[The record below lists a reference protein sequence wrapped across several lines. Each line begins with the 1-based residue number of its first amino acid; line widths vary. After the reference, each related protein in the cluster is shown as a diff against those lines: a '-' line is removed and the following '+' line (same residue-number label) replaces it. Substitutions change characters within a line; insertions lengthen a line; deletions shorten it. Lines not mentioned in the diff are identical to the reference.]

1 MVQYLSQKISTRSV
15 SFGQP
20 LTPMA
25 TQQANALFHTK
36 TLNNALKAFTFPPDL
51 AVRHQKIQQWIA
63 TLKSGTL
70 NQVKEVSLHGDFLK
84 DTFQE
89 VLGYRSVI
97 QSGGKSWELH
107 AEQAISDG
115 GGSADGALGF
125 FTAAEGKKGKVKLQ
139 GRVVAPIEL
148 KGAKDDLDRP
158 APGRKESAVEQGWR
172 YANYTPDCRWVIVSN
187 YRELRLYQTTKTPA
201 YYERF
206 LLTELADIEAFKRF
220 YFLLCRD
227 NFLPKTPQELS
238 AIDQL
243 LAASNEAQEE
253 ITKQLYSEYKDVRL
267 SLVKH
272 FRFTGS
278 KDIPDRD
285 RILIEKAQKTL
296 DRLLFVAFCEDR
308 GLLPLK
314 TIAQAHD
321 YKDPY
326 NPKPIWDNYKAV
338 FRWVDKGN
346 DNPPIPGY
354 NGGLFQPDPLLD
366 EQLTVPGPICSQLKQ
381 LTRFDFDTEVSV
393 DILGRIFEQSVTDL
407 EELKA
412 EATGQDYNK
421 KKGKRKT
428 QGVFYTPA
436 FITQY
441 IVEVALGG
449 YLKQREQEIRDR
461 PLGGAKGNRFQ
472 LEQIPKKNTKQRRE
486 TEIKLWETYRDE
498 VLRKTRVIDP
508 ACGSGAFL
516 IAAFDYLM
524 REYERVN
531 QAIAALEFQG
541 DSGAEFVGQRSLFDL
556 NKTILN
562 SNLYGVDLSPES
574 VEITKLSLWLKTAE
588 SGQTLTYLD
597 DNIKVGNSLVY
608 DSSVA
613 ERAFNWQ
620 AEFPDVF
627 AAGGFDVVIGNP
639 PYVRQELLSPI
650 KPYLQTHYESYDGV
664 ADLYTYFYEKGL
676 KILKSG
682 GVLSYIVTNKWLRAG
697 YGEPLRQFFS
707 RNSVFEQIIDFG
719 HAPIFE
725 DADTFPCIVAVQKPV
740 KPKASETEELVKSE
754 PQSPVLVCPIP
765 REKLSDI
772 NLTQY
777 IQQEGY
783 TVPWSRFTGEAWSL
797 EPPTVDELMQTI
809 RNVGVPLKDFAGVK
823 PYRGVTTGLN
833 EAFLIDEK
841 TKNKLIQIDSKS
853 AEVIKPYLRGQDIKR
868 WTSAWQG
875 LWMILLKS
883 SSDWSWS
890 WSEETDTAERI
901 FSQTFPALY
910 QHLKP
915 LENQL
920 RKRYDKG
927 RNWWEL
933 RTCDYYEVFQQPK
946 YIIQR
951 ISFHSRIAFD
961 IEKMYIN
968 DAAIMLPI
976 SDFWI
981 LACLNSPILWYFCFR
996 YLPHKKDEALAMDIA
1011 CVETLPIA
1019 PPTDKIRAEV
1029 EPIVSRLIEITKAN
1043 QESYRD
1049 VLNWLLVEQGIE
1061 KPGQKL
1067 EDFANL
1073 DADTF
1078 VQEVKK
1084 RKPKSAGGLSPAALK
1099 VIRQVYND
1107 YAPEIQFRKTEALTL
1122 EHRLSDLV
1130 NQAYELTAEEIDL
1143 MWKTAPP
1150 RMPISRNYSQER

>member
-1 MVQYLSQKISTRSV
+1 
-15 SFGQP
+15 
-20 LTPMA
+20 MA

-36 TLNNALKAFTFPPDL
+36 TLNKALKAFTFPADL

-63 TLKSGTL
+63 ALKTGTL

-97 QSGGKSWELH
+97 QGGGKSWELH

-125 FTAAEGKKGKVKLQ
+125 FTAIEGKKGKVKLQ

-187 YRELRLYQTTKTPA
+187 YRELRLYQTSKTPA

-220 YFLLCRD
+220 YFLLCRQ

-238 AIDQL
+238 ATDQL

-278 KDIPDRD
+278 QDIPDRD
-285 RILIEKAQKTL
+285 RVLIEKAQKTL

-308 GLLPLK
+308 GLLPPK

-326 NPKPIWDNYKAV
+326 NPRAIWDNYKAV

-366 EQLTVPGPICSQLKQ
+366 EQLTVPDPICSQLKQ

-461 PLGGAKGNRFQ
+461 FQ
-472 LEQIPKKNTKQRRE
+472 LEQIPKRATKKLQE
-486 TEIKLWETYRDE
+486 AEIKFWETYRDE

-531 QAIAALEFQG
+531 QAIAALELQG
-541 DSGAEFVGQRSLFDL
+541 DGSAEFVGQRSLFDL

-588 SGQTLTYLD
+588 AGQTLTYLD
-597 DNIKVGNSLVY
+597 DNIKVGNSIVD

-620 AEFPDVF
+620 AEFPGVF
-627 AAGGFDVVIGNP
+627 AIGGFDVVIGNP

-650 KPYLQTHYESYDGV
+650 KSYLQVHYESYDGV
-664 ADLYTYFYEKGL
+664 ADLYAYFYEKGL
-676 KILKSG
+676 KILRSG

-707 RNSVFEQIIDFG
+707 KNSVFEQIIDFG

-725 DADTFPCIVAVQKPV
+725 EADTFPCLVAVQKPV
-740 KPKASETEELVKSE
+740 KYQASETQEVVKPE
-754 PQSPVLVCPIP
+754 PQSPVLVCPVS

-772 NLTQY
+772 NLSQY
-777 IQQEGY
+777 VQQEGY
-783 TVPWSRFTGEAWSL
+783 TVPWSRFTAEAWSL
-797 EPPTVDELMQTI
+797 EPPAVDELMQKI
-809 RNVGVPLKDFAGVK
+809 RAVGVSLKDFAGVK
-823 PYRGVTTGLN
+823 PYRGILTGFN
-833 EAFLIDEK
+833 EAFLINNE
-841 TKNKLIQIDSKS
+841 TRNRLIKADYKCT
-853 AEVIKPYLRGQDIKR
+853 ELIKPYLRGRNIDR
-868 WTSAWQG
+868 WNLEWQG
-875 LWMILLKS
+875 EWIILLKS
-883 SSDWSWS
+883 TANILWSWS
-890 WSEETDTAERI
+890 SSTDIAAEDL
-901 FSQTFPALY
+901 FSQTFPSLY
-910 QHLKP
+910 QHIKP
-915 LENQL
+915 FERQL
-920 RKRYDKG
+920 RERRDQGNY
-927 RNWWEL
+927 WWEL
-933 RTCDYYEVFQQPK
+933 RACAYYDLFEKPK
-946 YIIQR
+946 IIYQV
-951 ISFHSRIAFD
+951 IQFMPQYAFD
-961 IEKMYIN
+961 NSGGYGN
-968 DAAIMLPI
+968 DKTYFIPC
-976 SDFWI
+976 SD
-981 LACLNSPILWYFCFR
+981 LYLLGLLNSPLMWWHNWRYFG
-996 YLPHKKDEALAMDIA
+996 HMKDEALNPANFLMED
-1011 CVETLPIA
+1011 LPIA
-1019 PPTDKIRAEV
+1019 SPTDEIRAEV
-1029 EPIVSRLIEITKAN
+1029 ETIVSCLIEITKSN
-1043 QESYRD
+1043 QEAYRNILD
-1049 VLNWLLVEQGIE
+1049 WLLVEQGIE

-1067 EDFANL
+1067 EDFASF
-1073 DADTF
+1073 DADAF
-1078 VQEVKK
+1078 IQEVKK
-1084 RKPKSAGGLSPAALK
+1084 RKPKPAGGLSPAALK
-1099 VIRQVYND
+1099 AVRQVYSD
-1107 YAPEIQFRKTEALTL
+1107 YAPEIQARKTEALIL

-1130 NQAYELTAEEIDL
+1130 NQAYGLTAEEIDL

-1150 RMPISRNYSQER
+1150 RMPIRR

>member
-1 MVQYLSQKISTRSV
+1 
-15 SFGQP
+15 
-20 LTPMA
+20 MA

-36 TLNNALKAFTFPPDL
+36 TLNKALKAFTFPPDL
-51 AVRHQKIQQWIA
+51 AVRHHKIQQWIA
-63 TLKSGTL
+63 ALKTGTL

-97 QSGGKSWELH
+97 QGGGKSWELH

-125 FTAAEGKKGKVKLQ
+125 FTAVEGKKGKVKLQ

-187 YRELRLYQTTKTPA
+187 YRELRLYQTSKTPA

-220 YFLLCRD
+220 YFLLCRQ

-278 KDIPDRD
+278 QDIPDRD
-285 RILIEKAQKTL
+285 RVLIEKAQKTL

-308 GLLPLK
+308 GLLPSK

-366 EQLTVPGPICSQLKQ
+366 EQLTVPDPICSQLKQ

-461 PLGGAKGNRFQ
+461 FQ
-472 LEQIPKKNTKQRRE
+472 LEQIPKRATKKLQE
-486 TEIKLWETYRDE
+486 AEIKFWETYRDE

-531 QAIAALEFQG
+531 QAIAALELQG
-541 DSGAEFVGQRSLFDL
+541 DGSAEFVGQRSLFDL

-588 SGQTLTYLD
+588 AGQTLTYLD
-597 DNIKVGNSLVY
+597 DNIKVGNSIVD

-627 AAGGFDVVIGNP
+627 AANGFDVVIGNP

-650 KPYLQTHYESYDGV
+650 KPYLQAHYESYDGV
-664 ADLYTYFYEKGL
+664 ADLYTYFYEKGI

-707 RNSVFEQIIDFG
+707 KNSVFEQIIDFG

-725 DADTFPCIVAVQKPV
+725 EADTFPCIVAVQKPV
-740 KPKASETEELVKSE
+740 DDTASETQEVVKPE
-754 PQSPVLVCPIP
+754 PQSPVLVCPVP

-777 IQQEGY
+777 VQQEGY
-783 TVPWSRFTGEAWSL
+783 TVPWSRFTAEAWSL
-797 EPPTVDELMQTI
+797 EPPAVDELMQKI
-809 RNVGVPLKDFAGVK
+809 RNVGTPLRELAEIK
-823 PYRGVTTGLN
+823 PYRGVVTGFN
-833 EAFLIDEK
+833 DAFLIDEI
-841 TKNKLIQIDSKS
+841 TKDSIIQSDPGAIQIL
-853 AEVIKPYLRGQDIKR
+853 KPFLRGRNIRR
-868 WTSAWQG
+868 WHSEWNN
-875 LWMILLKS
+875 LWMIFVRWDCPIEKYPSVL
-883 SSDWSWS
+883 SWL
-890 WSEETDTAERI
+890 EKHR
-901 FSQTFPALY
+901 
-910 QHLKP
+910 KG
-915 LENQL
+915 LENRPEVKQGRFPWYALSRYGADYWQL
-920 RKRYDKG
+920 FEKPKIIYQVIQFLPQYALDNSGAYGNDKTYF
-927 RNWWEL
+927 L
-933 RTCDYYEVFQQPK
+933 P
-946 YIIQR
+946 
-951 ISFHSRIAFD
+951 S
-961 IEKMYIN
+961 N
-968 DAAIMLPI
+968 DLCLLG
-976 SDFWI
+976 W
-981 LACLNSPILWYFCFR
+981 LNSPLLWWHNWRYF
-996 YLPHKKDEALAMDIA
+996 LHMKDEALNPANYLMDN
-1011 CVETLPIA
+1011 LPIA
-1019 PPTDKIRAEV
+1019 LPTDEIRAEV

-1043 QESYRD
+1043 QEAYRD
-1049 VLNWLLVEQGIE
+1049 VLDWLLIEQGIE

-1067 EDFANL
+1067 EDFASL
-1073 DADTF
+1073 DADAF

-1099 VIRQVYND
+1099 AVRQVYSD
-1107 YAPEIQFRKTEALTL
+1107 YAPEIQSRKTEALTL

-1130 NQAYELTAEEIDL
+1130 NQAYGLTPEEIDL

-1150 RMPISRNYSQER
+1150 RMPINRN

>member
-1 MVQYLSQKISTRSV
+1 MV
-15 SFGQP
+15 
-20 LTPMA
+20 
-25 TQQANALFHTK
+25 TQQAKALFYSK
-36 TLNNALKAFTFPPDL
+36 TLNKALKAFTFPPDL
-51 AVRHQKIQQWIA
+51 AIRHQKIQPWIA
-63 TLKSGTL
+63 TLKTGTL

-97 QSGGKSWELH
+97 QGEGKSWEIH
-107 AEQAISDG
+107 AEQTIVDG

-125 FTAAEGKKGKVKLQ
+125 FTAVEGKKGKVKLQ

-148 KGAKDDLDRP
+148 KGAKDDLDRS
-158 APGRKESAVEQGWR
+158 AAGRKESAVEQGWR

-187 YRELRLYQTTKTPA
+187 YRELRLYQTSKTPA

-206 LLTELADIEAFKRF
+206 LLTELADIEVFKRF
-220 YFLLCRD
+220 YFLLCRQ

-238 AIDQL
+238 ATDQL

-272 FRFTGS
+272 FRFTGL

-285 RILIEKAQKTL
+285 RVLIEKAQKTL

-308 GLLPLK
+308 GLLPSK

-321 YKDPY
+321 SKDPY
-326 NPKPIWDNYKAV
+326 NPRPIWDNYKAV

-346 DNPPIPGY
+346 DNPPIPEY

-366 EQLTVPGPICSQLKQ
+366 EQLTVPDPICSQLKQ

-412 EATGQDYNK
+412 EAIGQNYNK

-461 PLGGAKGNRFQ
+461 IQ
-472 LEQIPKKNTKQRRE
+472 LEQIPQRASKRRRE
-486 TEIKLWETYRDE
+486 AEIKLWEAYRDE
-498 VLRKTRVIDP
+498 VLKKTRVIDP

-531 QAIAALEFQG
+531 QAIAALEFEG
-541 DSGAEFVGQRSLFDL
+541 NGGAEFVGQRSLFDL

-597 DNIKVGNSLVY
+597 DNIKVGNSIVA
-608 DSSVA
+608 DPSVT

-650 KPYLQTHYESYDGV
+650 KPYLQAHYESYDGV
-664 ADLYTYFYEKGL
+664 ADLYAYFYEKGV

-707 RNSVFEQIIDFG
+707 QNSVFEQIIDFG
-719 HAPIFE
+719 HAQIFE

-740 KPKASETEELVKSE
+740 QAVTSETQEVVKLK
-754 PQSPVLVCPIP
+754 PQSPVLVCPVP

-777 IQQEGY
+777 VQQEGY
-783 TVPWSRFTGEAWSL
+783 TIPWSRFTAEAWSL
-797 EPPTVDELMQTI
+797 EPPAVDELMQKI
-809 RNVGVPLKDFAGVK
+809 KDVGVPLKDFAGVK
-823 PYRGVTTGLN
+823 PCYGIKTGLN
-833 EAFLIDEK
+833 EAFLIDSE
-841 TKNKLIQIDSKS
+841 TRNRLINADPKS
-853 AEVIKPYLRGQDIKR
+853 AEIIKPYLRGQDIKR
-868 WTSAWQG
+868 WVPDWQKQ
-875 LWMILLKS
+875 WMIFAHK
-883 SSDWSWS
+883 D
-890 WSEETDTAERI
+890 
-901 FSQTFPALY
+901 
-910 QHLKP
+910 
-915 LENQL
+915 
-920 RKRYDKG
+920 
-927 RNWWEL
+927 
-933 RTCDYYEVFQQPK
+933 
-946 YIIQR
+946 
-951 ISFHSRIAFD
+951 FD
-961 IEKMYIN
+961 IERYPAVKEHLTKYRTQLDGRAGKQSWWQLQASPSFYEMFEKPKLVYQEIQFHPAFSYDN
-968 DAAIMLPI
+968 NCYFTNNKCFIFPNADLYVLAVLNTPL
-976 SDFWI
+976 FWWH
-981 LACLNSPILWYFCFR
+981 NWR
-996 YLPHKKDEALAMDIA
+996 YLPHMKDEALTPAGMFM
-1011 CVETLPIA
+1011 ETLPIA
-1019 PPTDKIRAEV
+1019 PPTDETRAEV
-1029 EPIVSRLIEITKAN
+1029 EPNVSRLIEITKAN
-1043 QESYRD
+1043 QEASRD
-1049 VLNWLLVEQGIE
+1049 VLDWLLVEQGIE

-1067 EDFANL
+1067 DDFACL
-1073 DADTF
+1073 DADAF
-1078 VQEVKK
+1078 VKEVKK
-1084 RKPKSAGGLSPAALK
+1084 RKPKSSGGLTPAALK
-1099 VIRQVYND
+1099 AVRQVYSD
-1107 YAPEIQFRKTEALTL
+1107 YAPEIQSSKTEALTL

-1130 NQAYELTAEEIDL
+1130 NQAYGLTPEEIDL

-1150 RMPISRNYSQER
+1150 RMPISR

>member
-1 MVQYLSQKISTRSV
+1 MLSLIPMV
-15 SFGQP
+15 
-20 LTPMA
+20 
-25 TQQANALFHTK
+25 TQQANVLFHRQ
-36 TLNNALKAFTFPPDL
+36 TLNKALLAFTFPPDL
-51 AVRHQKIQQWIA
+51 ALRHQKIQPWIA
-63 TLKSGTL
+63 TLKTGTL

-89 VLGYRSVI
+89 ILGYRSVI
-97 QSGGKSWELH
+97 QGGGKSWELH
-107 AEQAISDG
+107 AEQAISEG

-125 FTAAEGKKGKVKLQ
+125 FTAVEGKKGKVKLQ

-187 YRELRLYQTTKTPA
+187 YRELRLYQTSKTPA

-220 YFLLCRD
+220 YFLLCRQ

-238 AIDQL
+238 ATDQL

-296 DRLLFVAFCEDR
+296 DRLLFVFFCEDR
-308 GLLPLK
+308 GLLPQN
-314 TIAQAHD
+314 TIAKAHD
-321 YKDPY
+321 SKDPY
-326 NPKPIWDNYKAV
+326 NPRPIWDNYKAV

-354 NGGLFQPDPLLD
+354 NGGLFKIDPLLD
-366 EQLTVPGPICSQLKQ
+366 EQLTVPDPICSQLKQ

-449 YLKQREQEIRDR
+449 YLKQQEQEIRE
-461 PLGGAKGNRFQ
+461 RFQ
-472 LEQIPKKNTKQRRE
+472 LEQIPQKNTKQRRE

-531 QAIAALEFQG
+531 QAIAALELQG
-541 DSGAEFVGQRSLFDL
+541 DGGAEFVGQRSLFDL

-597 DNIKVGNSLVY
+597 DNIKVGNSIV
-608 DSSVA
+608 DGPSIA
-613 ERAFNWQ
+613 EKAFNWQ
-620 AEFPDVF
+620 AEFSDVF

-650 KPYLQTHYESYDGV
+650 KHYLQAHYESYDGV
-664 ADLYTYFYEKGL
+664 ADLYTYFYEKGIR
-676 KILKSG
+676 ILKDG

-707 RNSVFEQIIDFG
+707 KNSVFEQIIDFG

-740 KPKASETEELVKSE
+740 KAIASETQEVVKPE
-754 PQSPVLVCPIP
+754 PQSPVLICPVP

-777 IQQEGY
+777 VHQEGY
-783 TVPWSRFTGEAWSL
+783 TVPWSRFTGAAWSL
-797 EPPTVDELMQTI
+797 ESPAVDELMQKI
-809 RNVGVPLKDFAGVK
+809 KDVGVPLKNFAGLK
-823 PYRGVTTGLN
+823 PLLGIKTGFN

-841 TKNKLIQIDSKS
+841 TKNHLIQSDSK
-853 AEVIKPYLRGQDIKR
+853 ATQIIKPYLRGQDINR
-868 WTSAWQG
+868 WVPDWGG
-875 LWMILLKS
+875 LWIILLKS
-883 SSDWSWS
+883 SSNYVWSWS
-890 WSEETDTAERI
+890 QAETIDTAEEV
-901 FSQTFPALY
+901 FKNTFPSLH

-915 LENQL
+915 FEEKL
-920 RKRYDKG
+920 RQRSDQGKY
-927 RNWWEL
+927 WWEL
-933 RTCDYYEVFQQPK
+933 RSCAYYHVFEQPK
-946 YIIQR
+946 IITQDLATY
-951 ISFHSRIAFD
+951 SWFCFDDSGLYPVNTCYVWSIAD
-961 IEKMYIN
+961 LYMLGWLCSPITWWICHHILQHGIN
-968 DAAIMLPI
+968 DTLRM
-976 SDFWI
+976 FG
-981 LACLNSPILWYFCFR
+981 
-996 YLPHKKDEALAMDIA
+996 EQ
-1011 CVETLPIA
+1011 VGTLPIA
-1019 PPTDKIRAEV
+1019 SPTDEIRAEV
-1029 EPIVSRLIEITKAN
+1029 EPIVHRLIEITKAN
-1043 QESYRD
+1043 QEAYRD
-1049 VLNWLLVEQGIE
+1049 VLDWLLVEQGIE

-1067 EDFANL
+1067 DDFASL
-1073 DADTF
+1073 DADNF

-1084 RKPKSAGGLSPAALK
+1084 RKPKSVGGLMPAELK
-1099 VIRQVYND
+1099 AVRQIYND
-1107 YAPEIQFRKTEALTL
+1107 YAPEIQARKTEALTL

-1130 NQAYELTAEEIDL
+1130 NQAYGLTPKEIDL

-1150 RMPISRNYSQER
+1150 RMPIRQPEKIPLNPP

>member
-1 MVQYLSQKISTRSV
+1 
-15 SFGQP
+15 
-20 LTPMA
+20 MA

-36 TLNNALKAFTFPPDL
+36 TLNKALKAFTFPPDL

-63 TLKSGTL
+63 TLKTGTL

-97 QSGGKSWELH
+97 QGGGKSWELH

-125 FTAAEGKKGKVKLQ
+125 FTAVEGKKGKVKLQ

-187 YRELRLYQTTKTPA
+187 YRELRLYQTSKTPA

-238 AIDQL
+238 ATDQL

-278 KDIPDRD
+278 QDIPDQERV
-285 RILIEKAQKTL
+285 LIEKAQKTL

-308 GLLPLK
+308 GLLPPK

-326 NPKPIWDNYKAV
+326 NPRPIWDNYKAV

-366 EQLTVPGPICSQLKQ
+366 EQLTVPDPICSQLKQ

-461 PLGGAKGNRFQ
+461 FQ

-486 TEIKLWETYRDE
+486 AEIKLWETYRDE

-531 QAIAALEFQG
+531 LAIAALELQG
-541 DSGAEFVGQRSLFDL
+541 DGGAEFVGQRSLFDL

-588 SGQTLTYLD
+588 AGQTLTYLD
-597 DNIKVGNSLVY
+597 DNIKVGNSIVD

-620 AEFPDVF
+620 AEFSDVF
-627 AAGGFDVVIGNP
+627 AVGGFDVVIGNP

-650 KPYLQTHYESYDGV
+650 KPYLQAHYESYDGV
-664 ADLYTYFYEKGL
+664 ADLYAYFYEKGV

-707 RNSVFEQIIDFG
+707 QNSVFEQIIDFG

-740 KPKASETEELVKSE
+740 KSDTASETQEVVKPE
-754 PQSPVLVCPIP
+754 PQSPVLVCPVP

-772 NLTQY
+772 NLAQY
-777 IQQEGY
+777 VQQEGY

-797 EPPTVDELMQTI
+797 EPPAVDELMQKI
-809 RNVGVPLKDFAGVK
+809 RDVGVALKDFAGVNLI
-823 PYRGVTTGLN
+823 RGILQVLI
-833 EAFLIDEK
+833 EAFLIDNE
-841 TKNKLIQIDSKS
+841 TRNRLIQDDPKS
-853 AEVIKPYLRGQDIKR
+853 AEIIKPCLTRSRYKTL
-868 WTSAWQG
+868 
-875 LWMILLKS
+875 
-883 SSDWSWS
+883 
-890 WSEETDTAERI
+890 DT
-901 FSQTFPALY
+901 
-910 QHLKP
+910 
-915 LENQL
+915 
-920 RKRYDKG
+920 
-927 RNWWEL
+927 
-933 RTCDYYEVFQQPK
+933 
-946 YIIQR
+946 
-951 ISFHSRIAFD
+951 
-961 IEKMYIN
+961 
-968 DAAIMLPI
+968 
-976 SDFWI
+976 
-981 LACLNSPILWYFCFR
+981 
-996 YLPHKKDEALAMDIA
+996 
-1011 CVETLPIA
+1011 
-1019 PPTDKIRAEV
+1019 
-1029 EPIVSRLIEITKAN
+1029 
-1043 QESYRD
+1043 
-1049 VLNWLLVEQGIE
+1049 
-1061 KPGQKL
+1061 
-1067 EDFANL
+1067 
-1073 DADTF
+1073 
-1078 VQEVKK
+1078 
-1084 RKPKSAGGLSPAALK
+1084 
-1099 VIRQVYND
+1099 
-1107 YAPEIQFRKTEALTL
+1107 
-1122 EHRLSDLV
+1122 
-1130 NQAYELTAEEIDL
+1130 
-1143 MWKTAPP
+1143 
-1150 RMPISRNYSQER
+1150 

>member
-1 MVQYLSQKISTRSV
+1 MV
-15 SFGQP
+15 
-20 LTPMA
+20 
-25 TQQANALFHTK
+25 TQQANALFHRK
-36 TLNNALKAFTFPPDL
+36 TLNKALRAFTFPPDL
-51 AVRHQKIQQWIA
+51 AVRHQKIQPWIA
-63 TLKSGTL
+63 TLKTGTL

-89 VLGYRSVI
+89 ILGYRSVI
-97 QSGGKSWELH
+97 QGGGKSWELH

-125 FTAAEGKKGKVKLQ
+125 FTAVEGKKGKVKLQ

-187 YRELRLYQTTKTPA
+187 YRELRLYQTSKTPA

-238 AIDQL
+238 ATDQL

-285 RILIEKAQKTL
+285 RTLIEKAQKTL

-308 GLLPLK
+308 GLLPPK

-326 NPKPIWDNYKAV
+326 NPRPIWDNYKAV

-354 NGGLFQPDPLLD
+354 NGGIFQIDPLLD
-366 EQLTVPGPICSQLKQ
+366 EQLTVPDPICSQLKQ

-531 QAIAALEFQG
+531 QAIAALELQG
-541 DSGAEFVGQRSLFDL
+541 DSSAEFVGQRSLFDL

-588 SGQTLTYLD
+588 AGQTLTYLD
-597 DNIKVGNSLVY
+597 DNIKVGNSIV
-608 DSSVA
+608 DDPSMA
-613 ERAFNWQ
+613 ESAFNWST
-620 AEFPDVF
+620 EFADVF
-627 AAGGFDVVIGNP
+627 VTGGFDVVIGNP
-639 PYVRQELLSPI
+639 PYVRQELLSDI
-650 KPYLQTHYESYDGV
+650 KPYLKAHYESYDSV
-664 ADLYTYFYEKGL
+664 ADLYIYFYEKGI
-676 KILKSG
+676 KILKTG

-707 RNSVFEQIIDFG
+707 QNTVFEQIIDFG
-719 HAPIFE
+719 HTPIFE

-740 KPKASETEELVKSE
+740 KPVASETQEVVKPK
-754 PQSPVLVCPIP
+754 PQSPVLICPVP

-772 NLTQY
+772 NLIQY
-777 IQQEGY
+777 VQQEGY
-783 TVPWSRFTGEAWSL
+783 SIPWSRFTDEAWSL
-797 EPPTVDELMQTI
+797 EPPAVDELMQKI

-823 PYRGVTTGLN
+823 PCYGIKTGLN
-833 EAFLIDEK
+833 EAFLIDNK
-841 TKNKLIQIDSKS
+841 TRNYLIQADPK
-853 AEVIKPYLRGQDIKR
+853 ATQVIKPYLRGQDIKR
-868 WTSAWQG
+868 WVPDWGG
-875 LWMILLKS
+875 LWIILLKS
-883 SSDWSWS
+883 SSNYEWSWS
-890 WSEETDTAERI
+890 QAETIDTAEEV
-901 FSQTFPALY
+901 FKNTFPSLH

-915 LENQL
+915 FEEKL
-920 RKRYDKG
+920 RQRSDQGKY
-927 RNWWEL
+927 WWEL
-933 RTCDYYEVFQQPK
+933 RSCAYYSVFEQPK
-946 YIIQR
+946 IITQDLATYSWFCFDDSGFYPVNTCYIWSTSDLYVLGWLCSPITWWICHRTLQ
-951 ISFHSRIAFD
+951 HG
-961 IEKMYIN
+961 IN
-968 DAAIMLPI
+968 DTLRM
-976 SDFWI
+976 
-981 LACLNSPILWYFCFR
+981 FR
-996 YLPHKKDEALAMDIA
+996 EQ
-1011 CVETLPIA
+1011 VEVLPIA
-1019 PPTDKIRAEV
+1019 PPTDEIRAEI
-1029 EPIVSRLIEITKAN
+1029 EFIVSRLIEITKAN
-1043 QESYRD
+1043 QEADRE
-1049 VLNWLLVEQGIE
+1049 VLDWLLVEQGIE

-1067 EDFANL
+1067 NDFASL
-1073 DADTF
+1073 DADAF

-1084 RKPKSAGGLSPAALK
+1084 RKPKSSGGMMPAVLK
-1099 VIRQVYND
+1099 SVRQVYSD
-1107 YAPEIQFRKTEALTL
+1107 YAPEIQARKTEALTL

-1130 NQAYELTAEEIDL
+1130 NQAYGLTPEEIDL

-1150 RMPISRNYSQER
+1150 RMPIRR

>member
-1 MVQYLSQKISTRSV
+1 M
-15 SFGQP
+15 
-20 LTPMA
+20 
-25 TQQANALFHTK
+25 
-36 TLNNALKAFTFPPDL
+36 
-51 AVRHQKIQQWIA
+51 
-63 TLKSGTL
+63 
-70 NQVKEVSLHGDFLK
+70 
-84 DTFQE
+84 
-89 VLGYRSVI
+89 
-97 QSGGKSWELH
+97 
-107 AEQAISDG
+107 G

-125 FTAAEGKKGKVKLQ
+125 FTAVEGKKGKVKLQ

-187 YRELRLYQTTKTPA
+187 YRELRLYQTSKTPA

-227 NFLPKTPQELS
+227 NFLPKTPQKLS
-238 AIDQL
+238 ATDQL

-278 KDIPDRD
+278 QDIPDRD
-285 RILIEKAQKTL
+285 RVLIEKAQKTL

-308 GLLPLK
+308 GLLPPK

-366 EQLTVPGPICSQLKQ
+366 EQLTVPDSICSQIKQ

-472 LEQIPKKNTKQRRE
+472 LEQIPKRATKQRRE

-531 QAIAALEFQG
+531 LAIAALELQG
-541 DSGAEFVGQRSLFDL
+541 DGGAEFVGQRSLFDL

-588 SGQTLTYLD
+588 AGQTLTYLD
-597 DNIKVGNSLVY
+597 DNIKVGNSIVD

-650 KPYLQTHYESYDGV
+650 KPYLQAHYESYDGV
-664 ADLYTYFYEKGL
+664 ADLYAYFYEKGI

-682 GVLSYIVTNKWLRAG
+682 GILSYIVTNKWLRAG
-697 YGEPLRQFFS
+697 YGEPLRRFFS
-707 RNSVFEQIIDFG
+707 KNSVFEQIIDFG

-740 KPKASETEELVKSE
+740 KFKASETKEVVKPE
-754 PQSPVLVCPIP
+754 PQSPVLICPVP

-777 IQQEGY
+777 VQQEGY
-783 TVPWSRFTGEAWSL
+783 TIPWSRFTAEAWSL
-797 EPPTVDELMQTI
+797 EPPAVDDLMQKI
-809 RNVGVPLKDFAGVK
+809 KDVGVPLKDFAGVK
-823 PYRGVTTGLN
+823 PCYGIKTGLN
-833 EAFLIDEK
+833 EAFLIDNE
-841 TKNKLIQIDSKS
+841 TRNRLIKADPKS

-868 WTSAWQG
+868 WVPDWQN
-875 LWMILLKS
+875 LWMILAHQKM
-883 SSDWSWS
+883 DI
-890 WSEETDTAERI
+890 EQYPEVKV
-901 FSQTFPALY
+901 Y
-910 QHLKP
+910 
-915 LENQL
+915 LEKYRSKLEARAGKQL
-920 RKRYDKG
+920 
-927 RNWWEL
+927 WWQL
-933 RTCDYYEVFQQPK
+933 QGTLGSYEVFEKPK
-946 YIIQR
+946 IIYP
-951 ISFHSRIAFD
+951 D
-961 IEKMYIN
+961 IIWKPQFSLSKNSVYLLN
-968 DAAIMLPI
+968 TSYFCSNADLYL
-976 SDFWI
+976 
-981 LACLNSPILWYFCFR
+981 LAVLNSPLLWAYMWRNCV
-996 YLPHKKDEALAMDIA
+996 HAKDEALRLFNPFTKI
-1011 CVETLPIA
+1011 LPIA
-1019 PPTDKIRAEV
+1019 PPTNEIRAEV

-1043 QESYRD
+1043 QEAYRD
-1049 VLNWLLVEQGIE
+1049 VLDWLLVEQGIE

-1067 EDFANL
+1067 EDFASL
-1073 DADTF
+1073 DTDAF

-1084 RKPKSAGGLSPAALK
+1084 RKPKSADGLMPAALK
-1099 VIRQVYND
+1099 AVRQVYSD
-1107 YAPEIQFRKTEALTL
+1107 YAPEIQSRKTEALTL

-1130 NQAYELTAEEIDL
+1130 NQAYGLTPEEIDL

-1150 RMPISRNYSQER
+1150 RMPIRR